1 MIDPFIEFFGGVFH
15 SSDDSSL
22 PVAPKIDFK
31 SMKPIK
37 VKAGQKL
44 KIKVPIK
51 GAPPPEV
58 GWAKGGVV
66 LKPSPKK
73 RPPTKEEE
81 AEMIKLKGFTKSK
94 FYTDV

>member
-1 MIDPFIEFFGGVFH
+1 
-15 SSDDSSL
+15 
-22 PVAPKIDFK
+22 
-31 SMKPIK
+31 MKPIK

-58 GWAKGGVV
+58 AWAKGGVV
-66 LKPSPKK
+66 LKPKPKR

-81 AEMIKLKGFTKSK
+81 AEMVKLKGFTKSK
-94 FYTDV
+94 SCHPSFTVSSSFLVFVPQAPDQ